1 MGKNLSVRD
10 LVLMAF
16 YVALFMVLD
25 TFINTLPMLQMPNG
39 GSLGVSTLA
48 LLLASY
54 HLGWKKGLAVAIV
67 AVFAQFITGPMY
79 TPTLIGFLLDYL
91 LAFAAYGLASLFP
104 NFGFFYS
111 GVLVTNAIRFICST
125 VSGVVVWETP
135 LWGSI
140 TYQATY
146 MIPTLIIGIIL
157 IPLMMKF
164 LEPYVKKNHQ

>member
-67 AVFAQFITGPMY
+67 SVFAQFITGPMY

-104 NFGFFYS
+104 NFGYFYT
-111 GVLVTNAIRFICST
+111 GVLVTNFIRFVCST
-125 VSGVVVWETP
+125 ISGTGLP
-135 LWGSI
+135 GCRIAPGS
-140 TYQATY
+140 TCRR
-146 MIPTLIIGIIL
+146 PRSRR
-157 IPLMMKF
+157 
-164 LEPYVKKNHQ
+164 